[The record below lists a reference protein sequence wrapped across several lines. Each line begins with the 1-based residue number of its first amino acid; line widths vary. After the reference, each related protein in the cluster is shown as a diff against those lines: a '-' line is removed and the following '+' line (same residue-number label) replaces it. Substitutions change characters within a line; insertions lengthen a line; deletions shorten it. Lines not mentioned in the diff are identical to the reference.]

1 MLWTLMALLSAAL
14 GAAGIA
20 LIVRKLSGNRL
31 PKWLIPA
38 SAGLGLLAYQIGY
51 EYSWYEQQ
59 QLKFPSKAV
68 VVAVEN
74 APQVWRPWT
83 YAFPLT
89 YAYTLLDTQSVTAV
103 QVGEE
108 RVVKL
113 MLYRV
118 ENSFQDL
125 ITHQPYLLNC
135 RQARLLP
142 LSEQGEPQLQ
152 KMRQLLPNDALL
164 LRACSIS

>member
-1 MLWTLMALLSAAL
+1 MLWTLIALLSAAL

-20 LIVRKLSGNRL
+20 LIARKLSGNRL

-51 EYSWYEQQ
+51 EYSWYDQQ
-59 QLKFPSKAV
+59 QLKFPAEAV
-68 VVAVEN
+68 VVAVED

-83 YAFPLT
+83 YIFPLT
-89 YAYTLLDTQSVTAV
+89 HAYTLLDMQSVAPV
-103 QVGEE
+103 QMSEE
-108 RVVKL
+108 AVVKL

-125 ITHQPYLLNC
+125 ITHQLYLLNC
-135 RQARLLP
+135 RQAQLLP

-152 KMRQLLPNDALL
+152 KMRQLLPNDALIL
-164 LRACSIS
+164 QACSVS